1 MADHPQKQYQ
11 IEPHHEVKE
20 RFADQIGFM
29 MFDGSTLKID
39 FVAVRMK
46 GSNPPAL
53 PEGHVVSR
61 LVLSLNGAKDLIN
74 QIGKLAAQLT
84 ESGLIKP
91 EQGQVTQEAKPN

>member
-20 RFADQIGFM
+20 TFADQIGFM

-46 GSNPPAL
+46 GSTRSSKPNRQARGATSPIRT
-53 PEGHVVSR
+53 HK
-61 LVLSLNGAKDLIN
+61 NGASADH
-74 QIGKLAAQLT
+74 A
-84 ESGLIKP
+84 
-91 EQGQVTQEAKPN
+91 